1 MTVAASADEPNP
13 KELKATTGNT
23 SGISGNITINGAGGA
38 YQTHFGPYYPGGV
51 GIGWPGHWPPQTPV
65 FPPQIGPII
74 GPGILFP
81 PASPTVLPPKIE
93 PVDFTGT
100 EFFKDWM
107 ELIARFKAREEL
119 KEKEEAMKAETEVY
133 KIADKDE
140 TEEEKRPSFTEQ
152 IIFLFT
158 CLYEMF
164 KPLVVWPAKA
174 TVAVAKLP
182 VKATKLAVR
191 TTKHVALV
199 MMPPSLFATAVIMT
213 ITGPRWI
220 KWCCDVGGWPY
231 LPPGQGEWSGFYI
244 GAVLSI
250 LATGI
255 FLIYHVFHRIM
266 ESRWWWPTPKKD

>member
-1 MTVAASADEPNP
+1 MTVAAVAADADEPNP

-107 ELIARFKAREEL
+107 ELVARFKAREEL

-158 CLYEMF
+158 CLHEMF

-182 VKATKLAVR
+182 VKVTKLAA
-191 TTKHVALV
+191 HVALIV
-199 MMPPSLFATAVIMT
+199 MPLVTFLGLSFACL
-213 ITGPRWI
+213 TGPRWAEPLMN
-220 KWCCDVGGWPY
+220 WAGWGY
-231 LPPGQGEWSGFYI
+231 DRHGDWSGF
-244 GAVLSI
+244 AFLSI
-250 LATGI
+250 VSILGS
-255 FLIYHVFHRIM
+255 LIWTIIHFSYRG
-266 ESRWWWPTPKKD
+266 SYGRWYWEKEG